1 MTKRTAFFI
10 SDGTGITAEALGNSL
25 LTQFEAIQFE
35 KVTLPYIDTVAKAE
49 AAVQQIN
56 DACID
61 DGERPIIFDTIV
73 NEEIRRILS
82 QCDGFKIDVFSTFLS
97 PLESE
102 LQTRSSYSVGGS
114 HAIGEVNKYK
124 DRIESVNYAIDN
136 DDGGRI
142 QQYDRADIIVLGV
155 SRSGKTPTCLYMAM
169 QFGIRAAN
177 YPLTEDD
184 IHHSKLPEFLEK
196 HRDKLYGLTIEPF
209 QLSAIRQE
217 RRANSRYASL
227 DQCDMEVRK
236 VEKIFRDEGINCI
249 NTTNFSIEE
258 IATRIMAD
266 FGLKRKIT

>member
-1 MTKRTAFFI
+1 MKRTAFFI

-25 LTQFEAIQFE
+25 LAQFEAIQFD
-35 KVTLPYIDTVAKAE
+35 KVTLPYIDNVDKAE
-49 AAVQQIN
+49 AAITQIN
-56 DACID
+56 AAGLE
-61 DGERPIIFDTIV
+61 DGERPLIFDTIV
-73 NEEIRRILS
+73 NEEIRRIIS

-114 HAIGEVNKYK
+114 HAMGEMHRYK

-142 QQYDRADIIVLGV
+142 QQYDIADIILLGV

-177 YPLTEDD
+177 YPLTEEDL
-184 IHHSKLPEFLEK
+184 HQCKLPALLEP
-196 HRDKLYGLTIEPF
+196 HRHKLYGLTIEPF

-217 RRANSRYASL
+217 RRPNSRYSSL
-227 DQCDMEVRK
+227 DQCDMEVRE
-236 VEKIFRDEGINCI
+236 VEKIFRQESIHRI
-249 NTTNFSIEE
+249 NTTTFSIEE

-266 FGLKRKIT
+266 AGLKRRIT